1 MIRMLVLLVA
11 VAPVTLW
18 YVAIILWHVYR
29 NTPQAPRIADEMP
42 RRWAQRLL
50 AAAGVRVVLENEG
63 EIDRGAPQV
72 LVANHSSW
80 FDVLALTAITPGRY
94 VFVAKKEVEHIP
106 FLGHTIRKTGHIFID
121 RGNHQAALASLAAAR
136 ERLRR
141 EKPRVIMFPEGTR
154 SATGE
159 LQPFK
164 KGAFVLA
171 IETGA
176 DIVPAAILGSR
187 AVMRK
192 HSLLIHPGTI
202 TIRLGKRISVAGMTM
217 AQRDQL
223 LNDTRKA
230 LTGLLATAPGAEE
243 SVN

>member
-1 MIRMLVLLVA
+1 MMRLLIMLVV

-29 NTPQAPRIADEMP
+29 NTPEAARIADEMP
-42 RRWAQRLL
+42 RRWASRLL
-50 AAAGVRVVLENEG
+50 RAAGVRVILENEG
-63 EIDRGAPQV
+63 VIDPHVPQV
-72 LVANHSSW
+72 LVANHTSW
-80 FDVLALTAITPGRY
+80 FDVLTLAAFTPFRY
-94 VFVAKKEVEHIP
+94 VFVAKKEVEYIP
-106 FLGHTIRKTGHIFID
+106 FLGRTIGACGHIFID
-121 RGNHQAALASLAAAR
+121 RKNHQAALASLAAAR
-136 ERLRR
+136 ERLAR

-154 SATGE
+154 SETGE

-202 TIRLGKRISVAGMTM
+202 TVRFGKRISVAGMTM
-217 AQRDQL
+217 EHRDQL
-223 LNDTRKA
+223 MKDTRGAMAK
-230 LTGLLATAPGAEE
+230 LLNPET
-243 SVN
+243 

>member
-1 MIRMLVLLVA
+1 MIRMLVLLV
-11 VAPVTLW
+11 VVVPVTLW

-29 NTPQAPRIADEMP
+29 KTPDAARIADEMP

-50 AAAGVRVVLENEG
+50 AAAGVRVVLENGEG
-63 EIDRGAPQV
+63 IDRDSPQV
-72 LVANHSSW
+72 LIANHTSW
-80 FDVLALTAITPGRY
+80 FDVLALTAVTPGRY
-94 VFVAKKEVEHIP
+94 VFVAKKEVEYIP
-106 FLGHTIRKTGHIFID
+106 FLGHTIGACGHIFID
-121 RGNHQAALASLAAAR
+121 RKNHQAALASLASAR

-154 SATGE
+154 SETGE

-164 KGAFVLA
+164 KGAFMLA

-187 AVMRK
+187 DVMRK

-202 TIRLGKRISVAGMTM
+202 TVRVGNRISVAGMTLEG
-217 AQRDQL
+217 RDRLMQ
-223 LNDTRKA
+223 DTRAA
-230 LTGLLATAPGAEE
+230 LAGLLAAPRDSTHQGP
-243 SVN
+243 

>member
-1 MIRMLVLLVA
+1 VIRLVILLLV

-29 NTPQAPRIADEMP
+29 NTPEAPRIADEMP
-42 RRWAQRLL
+42 RRWASRLL
-50 AAAGVRVVLENEG
+50 RAAGVRVLMENEG
-63 EIDRGAPQV
+63 AIDREVPQV
-72 LVANHSSW
+72 LVANHASW
-80 FDVLALTAITPGRY
+80 FDVLALAAFTPGRY

-106 FLGHTIRKTGHIFID
+106 FLGRTIGACGHIFID
-121 RGNHQAALASLAAAR
+121 RKNHQAALASLAAAR
-136 ERLRR
+136 ERLAR

-154 SATGE
+154 SESGE
-159 LQPFK
+159 LQAFK

-192 HSLLIHPGTI
+192 HSLVIKAGTI
-202 TIRLGKRISVAGMTM
+202 TIRFGERISVAGMTM
-217 AQRDQL
+217 EQRDQL
-223 LNDTRKA
+223 MKDTREA
-230 LTGLLATAPGAEE
+230 LAGLLATPPETT
-243 SVN
+243 N